1 MAQFYAPNFSGLLP
15 LFDGKSAAGGKLYA
29 YRAGSSIPAPL
40 FDEDGV
46 ELGSWVS
53 IDSNGC
59 ADFLLS
65 SALTYKL
72 VVKDA
77 LGATLGE
84 WDNVSATNA
93 PGMTNPL
100 TAEGSLIVGGTA
112 GEPTELPAGSEGQAL
127 KIVSG
132 VPAWATDAE
141 GMQNPMTT
149 EGDLIVGSTDGEPSR
164 LGVGA
169 AGQVLTSDGTT
180 ASWET
185 PAAPGMSNPMTTAG
199 DLIVGG
205 TDGAPSRLG
214 AGTDGNVL
222 TLSSGAPT
230 WAAPATQ
237 PGDHKLLTTS
247 ADTSAGY
254 LADKLVAGSNVTLT
268 TQTDLDGVQTIEIAA
283 AGGGGGG
290 GVDISVSNGQA
301 TGYLDYSYFHG
312 YNGSDRYNYNRRL
325 WICPCSSGFPSVVK
339 SFSIMFTA
347 LRNMRYPAVFEA
359 AIYEGYDNATK
370 ISSFTRDNHVL
381 VPHNNWPTSYSFDA
395 PVSLDPTK
403 PHWFALLTAA
413 NDFSNDGYNYTTP
426 WITSLR
432 TNGTGMSPSSS
443 SAFGRIAIGAATTA
457 TSLQNTLNSI
467 SPAPT
472 WVPINQSNTGQIWF
486 ALNSFNGEA

>member
-1 MAQFYAPNFSGLLP
+1 MAKDYAPNFAGLRP

-46 ELGSWVS
+46 ELGSWVG

-77 LGATLGE
+77 NGATLGE

-169 AGQVLTSDGTT
+169 AGEVLTSDGTT
-180 ASWET
+180 A
-185 PAAPGMSNPMTTAG
+185 
-199 DLIVGG
+199 I
-205 TDGAPSRLG
+205 
-214 AGTDGNVL
+214 
-222 TLSSGAPT
+222 

-237 PGDHKLLTTS
+237 PGDHKTAVDGADSSPDYLAAKLSAGTGISLTNTGSAVQIAATAQTGDHQLLVS
-247 ADTSAGY
+247 ATDASAGY
-254 LADKLVAGSNVTLT
+254 LGAKLTAGSNITLT
-268 TQTDLDGVQTIEIAA
+268 QQTDGDGVQSIEISA

-290 GVDISVSNGQA
+290 GDFIVQSAGVANSYIQLRPSGSTKSVSWLRSIPLQNCKLKRVMLRYVNATYAPPLFEICIYEDVSYNSITLVERQKNLVLQNVGARHMLQWVDLNPITLGDKSYYIGILAGIADADQTKDINLAVDLTATECISSTWSCPSIPAISVNSRVLQGNWGGQ
-301 TGYLDYSYFHG
+301 YLRGD
-312 YNGSDRYNYNRRL
+312 
-325 WICPCSSGFPSVVK
+325 
-339 SFSIMFTA
+339 
-347 LRNMRYPAVFEA
+347 
-359 AIYEGYDNATK
+359 
-370 ISSFTRDNHVL
+370 
-381 VPHNNWPTSYSFDA
+381 
-395 PVSLDPTK
+395 
-403 PHWFALLTAA
+403 
-413 NDFSNDGYNYTTP
+413 YTTLP
-426 WITSLR
+426 D
-432 TNGTGMSPSSS
+432 
-443 SAFGRIAIGAATTA
+443 
-457 TSLQNTLNSI
+457 
-467 SPAPT
+467 
-472 WVPINQSNTGQIWF
+472 
-486 ALNSFNGEA
+486 SFNGTYTNKLWPLPWTAYVCGH